1 MSSPDLYLAE
11 QFSELSAFYE
21 ETDPEKRREML
32 SALSQEKASD
42 RQDAAQI
49 PGTGLQDCEAAQQI
63 FRFRFSEDLSED
75 RFLQAILNL
84 MFLTRSS
91 RTLKVLER
99 RNARTALMGL
109 GLYGPEAGSASG
121 LNTESE
127 SGLNS
132 GVASDAAERREK
144 LLLLEIRN
152 AVLRYLMTC
161 ESDLYGRKFLG
172 MIRSSEVQKTEL
184 IRRDLE
190 DLSVRLPARLKAA
203 GLSEFEE
210 AVARLGEAVRSAA
223 EQVQH

>member
-1 MSSPDLYLAE
+1 MTGPDDCAAELA
-11 QFSELSAFYE
+11 AFYE

-32 SALSQEKASD
+32 SAADET
-42 RQDAAQI
+42 AQR
-49 PGTGLQDCEAAQQI
+49 L

-99 RNARTALMGL
+99 RNARNALAGL
-109 GLYGPEAGSASG
+109 GLYG
-121 LNTESE
+121 SE
-127 SGLNS
+127 F
-132 GVASDAAERREK
+132 AADDREK
-144 LLLLEIRN
+144 ELLLLEIRN

-172 MIRSSEVQKTEL
+172 MIRSNEVQKAEL

-210 AVARLGEAVRSAA
+210 AAARLGEAVRSAA
-223 EQVQH
+223 EQAQVRL

>member
-1 MSSPDLYLAE
+1 MTGPDDCAAELA
-11 QFSELSAFYE
+11 AFYE

-32 SALSQEKASD
+32 SAADET
-42 RQDAAQI
+42 AQR
-49 PGTGLQDCEAAQQI
+49 L

-91 RTLKVLER
+91 RTLKVSV
-99 RNARTALMGL
+99 TA
-109 GLYGPEAGSASG
+109 SI
-121 LNTESE
+121 E
-127 SGLNS
+127 SGRKRYS
-132 GVASDAAERREK
+132 
-144 LLLLEIRN
+144 LEIRN
-152 AVLRYLMTC
+152 AVLRYLATC

-172 MIRSSEVQKTEL
+172 MIRSNEVQKAEL

-210 AVARLGEAVRSAA
+210 AAARLGEAVRSAA
-223 EQVQH
+223 ETAQVRL